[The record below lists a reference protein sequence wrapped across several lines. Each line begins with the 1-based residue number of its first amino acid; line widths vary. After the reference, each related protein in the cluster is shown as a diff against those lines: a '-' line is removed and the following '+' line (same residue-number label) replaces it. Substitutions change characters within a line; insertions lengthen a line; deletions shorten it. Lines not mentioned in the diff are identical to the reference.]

1 MAWFPALDFTA
12 VLSAL
17 SKFSSLEERIT
28 DDTSSRAG
36 ATPEVTIG
44 TKRVCGGSRAG
55 QTGVAP
61 ALKLFC
67 SPCFSKNSSS
77 ATRCIVTREAGHK
90 GVQTR
95 IFVRILPSTEIIRP
109 LHAGNPLGSGPKNPK
124 SWSSRYAAGVPIRCV
139 DLAFHKARPRL
150 RAPAISYK
158 VLRVLDLGT
167 PAAHPA
173 IGQAAVCRNTRSPA
187 SRGERER
194 GSDVVSDPDLDPTA
208 PSQILLPA
216 SRRGA
221 ERYVPPSRTSIGLST
236 HTPFERTPAARKA
249 LCIRAGG
256 CRNRRAYRAAKR
268 DHRRWRDGRAREKQ
282 RELVHEVPG
291 RLGAT
296 IPRAINSQGK
306 PFTLQPKC
314 AHKELKF
321 FGFGGEVTMFRMGR
335 TKSRPINLSFTR
347 GA

>member
-44 TKRVCGGSRAG
+44 TKRVCGGSRAA

-61 ALKLFC
+61 ALELFLQSVC
-67 SPCFSKNSSS
+67 LEASLYCNPLYRYARSRPQGRSDPDLCADSVVYGNNPS
-77 ATRCIVTREAGHK
+77 ASCRH
-90 GVQTR
+90 
-95 IFVRILPSTEIIRP
+95 
-109 LHAGNPLGSGPKNPK
+109 PLGSGPKNPW
-124 SWSSRYAAGVPIRCV
+124 SWSSRYAAGVPIRCL

-158 VLRVLDLGT
+158 VPRVLGLGT
-167 PAAHPA
+167 LAAHPE
-173 IGQAAVCRNTRSPA
+173 ILKLLFVETRGLPP

-194 GSDVVSDPDLDPTA
+194 GTALVSDPDLDQTA

-221 ERYVPPSRTSIGLST
+221 ERCVPPSQTSIGLST
-236 HTPFERTPAARKA
+236 HTPFERTPPARKA

-256 CRNRRAYRAAKR
+256 CRIRRAYR
-268 DHRRWRDGRAREKQ
+268 GC
-282 RELVHEVPG
+282 
-291 RLGAT
+291 RLRSKT
-296 IPRAINSQGK
+296 
-306 PFTLQPKC
+306 
-314 AHKELKF
+314 
-321 FGFGGEVTMFRMGR
+321 
-335 TKSRPINLSFTR
+335 
-347 GA
+347 